1 MKESGSKVIG
11 FIRNKSCF
19 KNSSEKFF
27 EKIVNGNRIL
37 PLVCANKEYRRLGV
51 SFPINSFSTWEV
63 CFASCFHR
71 KCMYFLILS
80 WVSKSILFFFMNLFK
95 VIKFCL
101 EKQIFFFFFLNLYTA
116 YFFMFCSLCNLSK
129 TIPIYVSEY
138 PKKIEPKIITIM
150 QNTISTSF

>member
-101 EKQIFFFFFLNLYTA
+101 QKQYFQKKKKKKFKTYLIFIENIILSKIFFI
-116 YFFMFCSLCNLSK
+116 YFSM
-129 TIPIYVSEY
+129 
-138 PKKIEPKIITIM
+138 
-150 QNTISTSF
+150 